1 MTMSSTPTA
10 AATQAPLAA
19 YAARF
24 AADHEYGGGTT
35 ELLGDLAGRFAFVC
49 EAATEDYLSHE
60 VLIGDLR
67 FLEHF
72 LTYARHELQRGRWS
86 K

>member
-1 MTMSSTPTA
+1 MTMSTHTA
-10 AATQAPLAA
+10 AATPAPLAA

-24 AADHEYGGGTT
+24 AADHEFNGGTA

-49 EAATEDYLSHE
+49 ESASEDYLSRE
-60 VLIGDLR
+60 VLIDDLR

-72 LTYARHELQRGRWS
+72 LSCARHELQRGRWS
-86 K
+86 E